1 MSGLLQDLRFALRQL
16 RKTPGFTFA
25 VVLTLALGI
34 GANTAVFSVL
44 EAFFLRPLPG
54 RDPDR
59 LVWISAKT
67 PQGPDSMSY
76 ADYRDLAA
84 QSKSLE
90 GILAFSRH
98 GQFLRVGTE
107 TSQILDDV
115 VSPNYFSVLGV
126 EAQLGHMFRP
136 EDGATGDSAVVIS
149 DTLWHRSFNGD
160 RSLVGKQI
168 WLTNKSYTVI
178 GIAPPRF
185 RGLANIVP
193 TDVWILATN
202 ENSPQELADR
212 NSRDFELLGR
222 LRPDVTRGQAEVEL
236 GVIGRRLAEAYPEVD
251 KAREINLEAKS
262 PKPAAI
268 ILFMAPSGLV
278 LLICCANIAGMLLAR
293 SEARRREVALRS
305 ALGAG
310 RRRLIRQLFTES
322 ALLVLAGAGMGLIL
336 ALLLFRLQPALIP
349 PMEIE
354 LGLDLR
360 LNTTVLAF
368 AAGASVVAVMAF
380 GLAPALQA
388 TKHNVVSALKG
399 NEPIG
404 RRVVGRLLARNAL
417 VLGEIALSVVLLT
430 ASGLL
435 VRSLLF
441 SLSRDIGFDKQKN
454 LIFVSLNPGF
464 AGYEG
469 DRKRIYLDNVQQRLA
484 GLPGVKQVSYAN
496 RALLSGSGGGR
507 NARVSIPGFELPLGQ
522 PNIPIKFNA
531 VSAGYLRIMGTRLLE
546 GRDFSSEDSRSG
558 PAVVIVSQAMARRF
572 WPGQDAISQHILV
585 EGTSCQIVGVA
596 EDATINEVHEGMREN
611 PEPYMY
617 FPFAQR
623 PGGDATIMVETA
635 GDPGDL
641 VATVRGEIL
650 KLNPEMLIFNVQ
662 TMRSLMQQA
671 FWLDNMAAGSA
682 VALSGLGMFLAALGL
697 YGVIAYVVSKR
708 QQEIGIRMALGA
720 ERGTVMRMVLAQGLR
735 TAALGLGLGL
745 VASLGTMRWLSNLL
759 YGVKPT
765 DAVSLLGS
773 AAIVILVAIAA
784 AYFPA
789 RRAAKVDPM
798 VALRYE

>member
-1 MSGLLQDLRFALRQL
+1 MNGLLQDVRYALRQL
-16 RKTPGFTFA
+16 KKTPGFTVIA
-25 VVLTLALGI
+25 ALTLAVGI

-54 RDPDR
+54 KEPDR
-59 LVWISAKT
+59 LAWISAKT
-67 PQGPDSMSY
+67 PQGPDSISY

-90 GILAFSRH
+90 GILACSRR
-98 GQFLRVGTE
+98 GQFLRIGTE
-107 TSQILDDV
+107 TSEILDDV
-115 VSPNYFSVLGV
+115 VSPNYFSVLRI
-126 EAQLGHMFRP
+126 EAQLGRTFQP
-136 EDGATGDSAVVIS
+136 EDGATGEPAVVIS
-149 DTLWHRSFNGD
+149 DTLWHRAFNGD
-160 RSLVGKQI
+160 RSLLGKQI
-168 WLTNKSYTVI
+168 WLTKKSYTVI

-193 TDVWILATN
+193 TDLWVLATN
-202 ENSPQELADR
+202 EDSPQELADR
-212 NSRDFELLGR
+212 NFRDFELLGR
-222 LRPDVTRGQAEVEL
+222 LRPGVTREQAEVEL

-251 KAREINLEAKS
+251 KAREIILEAKS
-262 PKPAAI
+262 PKPVAV

-293 SEARRREVALRS
+293 SETRRREVALRS

-310 RRRLIRQLFTES
+310 RHRLIRQLFTES
-322 ALLVLAGAGMGLIL
+322 VLLVLAGAGMGLIL
-336 ALLLFRLQPALIP
+336 VLWLFRLQPALIP
-349 PMEIE
+349 PMQIE

-368 AAGASVVAVMAF
+368 AAGASVVAAIAF

-388 TKHNVVSALKG
+388 TKHSVVSALKG

-404 RRVVGRLLARNAL
+404 RRVVGRLVARNAL
-417 VLGEIALSVVLLT
+417 VLGEIGVSVVLLT
-430 ASGLL
+430 TSGLL

-441 SLSRDIGFDKQKN
+441 SRGRNIGFDKQKN
-454 LIFVSLNPGF
+454 LIFVSLNPGL

-469 DRKRIYLDNVQQRLA
+469 ERTRIYLDNVQQRLA
-484 GLPGVKQVSYAN
+484 GLPGVRQVSYAN

-507 NARVSIPGFELPLGQ
+507 NVRVSIPGFELPQGQ

-531 VSAGYLRIMGTRLLE
+531 VGAGYFRIMGTRLLQ

-558 PAVVIVSQAMARRF
+558 PAVVIVSQSMARRF
-572 WPGQDAISQHILV
+572 WPGQDAIGRHIVV

-596 EDATINEVHEGMREN
+596 EDATINEVHEGVHET

-617 FPFAQR
+617 FPFAQWG
-623 PGGDATIMVETA
+623 GGDATIIVETA
-635 GDPGDL
+635 GNPRDL

-650 KLNPEMLIFNVQ
+650 KLNPDMIIYDIQ
-662 TMRSLMQQA
+662 TMHSLMQQA

-682 VALSGLGMFLAALGL
+682 VALGGLGVFLAALGL
-697 YGVIAYVVSKR
+697 YGVIAYVVSRR
-708 QQEIGIRMALGA
+708 QQEIGIRMAMGA

-735 TAALGLGLGL
+735 TAVIGMGLGL
-745 VASLGTMRWLSNLL
+745 VASLGTMRLLSSML

-765 DAVSLLGS
+765 DPISMLGS
-773 AAIVILVAIAA
+773 AAAVTLVAIAA
-784 AYFPA
+784 TYFPA